1 MIAQAIARA
10 ENSEKLALREF
21 RREPHVAKLLNEPLE
36 IEEEIKVDDDDGPE
50 LAARAANLQP

>member
-36 IEEEIKVDDDDGPE
+36 IEEEIEVDDHDGP
-50 LAARAANLQP
+50 